1 MSTAGAIVTS
11 GNSNGLVNSNMST
24 YHQHNQQA
32 THHSLPNAYNVSF
45 HHHRHH
51 HHQYSMSGAVSSASS
66 SSSSSSVSSNSSSI
80 NANLYMNGLAPQQH
94 PQQQQ
99 AQPQQQQQQQ
109 PHGLIQT
116 GSSVINTTSSNSNS
130 IQVPTNPTS
139 QSTNKQTV
147 LNHAT
152 IKLLKRLLDEAS
164 QTGDLNLANR
174 NLNEF
179 PSKLA
184 LNYDLSDTLT
194 ADLSKNHLTEFP
206 KDLCAYDSLERLTLY
221 ANLIR
226 QVPDIQSSQ
235 LCCLKVLDL
244 NSNNLSYLPPSIC
257 NLNALQVLTVNNNK
271 LVSLPEEIG
280 RLKQLIQLVN
290 F

>member
-1 MSTAGAIVTS
+1 M
-11 GNSNGLVNSNMST
+11 
-24 YHQHNQQA
+24 
-32 THHSLPNAYNVSF
+32 
-45 HHHRHH
+45 
-51 HHQYSMSGAVSSASS
+51 
-66 SSSSSSVSSNSSSI
+66 
-80 NANLYMNGLAPQQH
+80 
-94 PQQQQ
+94 
-99 AQPQQQQQQQ
+99 
-109 PHGLIQT
+109 QT
-116 GSSVINTTSSNSNS
+116 GSGPINTSVQAPTQSS
-130 IQVPTNPTS
+130 VTS

-221 ANLIR
+221 SNLIR
-226 QVPDIQSSQ
+226 QVPDIQPNQ
-235 LCCLKVLDL
+235 LGCLKVLDL

-257 NLNALQVLTVNNNK
+257 NLNSLQVLTVNNNK

-280 RLKQLIQLVN
+280 RLRQLIQLVSVIFVFYFSQFGLFLILIN
-290 F
+290 KRT

>member
-1 MSTAGAIVTS
+1 MLSSAGSIVANGA
-11 GNSNGLVNSNMST
+11 GNTLVNTNMTT
-24 YHQHNQQA
+24 YHQQNQQA
-32 THHSLPNAYNVSF
+32 THHSLPNAYNASF
-45 HHHRHH
+45 HH
-51 HHQYSMSGAVSSASS
+51 HHQYSMSGAASS
-66 SSSSSSVSSNSSSI
+66 SSSSSSVSSNSSSMH
-80 NANLYMNGLAPQQH
+80 ANGHMNHLAS
-94 PQQQQ
+94 
-99 AQPQQQQQQQ
+99 QQQQQHAFKQV
-109 PHGLIQT
+109 PSGA
-116 GSSVINTTSSNSNS
+116 INTAGSPNSTNNP
-130 IQVPTNPTS
+130 IQLATQTATTTS
-139 QSTNKQTV
+139 QTTSKQTV

-206 KDLCAYDSLERLTLY
+206 KDLCVYDSLERLTLY
-221 ANLIR
+221 SNLIR
-226 QVPDIQSSQ
+226 QVPDIQPNQ
-235 LCCLKVLDL
+235 LGCLKVLDL

-257 NLNALQVLTVNNNK
+257 NLNSLQVLTVNNNK

-280 RLKQLIQLVN
+280 RLRQLIQLVSVELN
-290 F
+290 TFSVFCRF